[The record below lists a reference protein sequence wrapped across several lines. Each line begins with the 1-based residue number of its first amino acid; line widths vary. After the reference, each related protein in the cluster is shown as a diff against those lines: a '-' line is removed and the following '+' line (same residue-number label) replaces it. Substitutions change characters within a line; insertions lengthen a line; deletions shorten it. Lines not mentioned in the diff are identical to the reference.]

1 MKIGLRE
8 RLAMTFMV
16 YLVVILGLCLLL
28 LYVSSSLGGMTAEV
42 YSLDYKKKDTSE
54 TLIQNLISLDEASR
68 KYILLKDPVY
78 MDNIMESATEIS
90 RALVYLKNSNVA
102 YNSKEADLINLSDT
116 KWNDFIKVYYLE
128 AQNIPTEP
136 QTIDA
141 MFEKNDKII
150 DELVGAAK
158 VLRQNSLKSID
169 EKIFKL
175 KTLGEQIVAITW
187 WSFIIA
193 LALGLFIPLI
203 IYIGISKDIGLINI
217 GTRHIAQGDF
227 SYRIPIDSKDELGNL
242 AESFNKMAMRLKELD
257 DMKSDFISIVSH
269 ELKTPLTSMKEA
281 ANLLMDGVGGELY
294 GKQKRLIS
302 IMDQG
307 INRLLQIINE
317 LLDMSRLEAGLIRLD
332 LDQNDIRGI
341 VAEFVTEIMPYSQ
354 NKGINLIFKNPDS
367 PCMVSVDKNK
377 ILQVLTNLTHN
388 AIKYSEEGGE
398 VEIRLR
404 RQGNEFIIE
413 VQDHGKGIPEE
424 DIPLIFEKFYQ
435 SRATRGH
442 SGIGLG
448 LAIAK
453 HIVEAHGGKIHAQS
467 RVGKGSVFY
476 FSIPVS
482 A

>member
-42 YSLDYKKKDTSE
+42 YSVDYKKKDTGE
-54 TLIQNLISLDEASR
+54 TLIQSLINLDEASR
-68 KYILLKDPVY
+68 KYILLKDPAY
-78 MDNIMESATEIS
+78 MDNIRENATEIS
-90 RALVYLKNSNVA
+90 NAFSYLKSSNVA
-102 YNSKEADLINLSDT
+102 YNSKEADLIKISYT
-116 KWNDFIKVYYLE
+116 KWNDFIKAYYLE
-128 AQNIPTEP
+128 AQNVPAEP
-136 QTIDA
+136 LLIDD
-141 MFEKNDKII
+141 MFERNGKTI
-150 DELVGAAK
+150 DELVETAK
-158 VLRQNSLKSID
+158 VIRQNAIKSID

-175 KTLGEQIVAITW
+175 KNLGEQVVTITW

-203 IYIGISKDIGLINI
+203 IYIGISKDIGLINT
-217 GTRHIAQGDF
+217 GTRHISQGDF

-257 DMKSDFISIVSH
+257 DMKSEFISIVSH

-281 ANLLMDGVGGELY
+281 ASLLMDGIGGELD

-317 LLDMSRLEAGLIRLD
+317 LLDMSRLEAGLLRLD
-332 LDQNDIRGI
+332 LEQNDLRVI
-341 VAEFVTEIMPYSQ
+341 VSEFVTEIMPYSQ
-354 NKGINLIFKNPDS
+354 NKGIDLIFNNPAS
-367 PCMVSVDKNK
+367 PCMASVDKNK

-388 AIKYSEEGGE
+388 AIKYSEEGGR
-398 VEIRLR
+398 VEIRLN
-404 RQGNEFIIE
+404 RQGNDFIIE

-435 SRATRGH
+435 SKATRGH

-453 HIVEAHGGKIHAQS
+453 HIVETHGGKIHAQS
-467 RVGKGSVFY
+467 RVGQGSVFY
-476 FSIPVS
+476 FSIPVI

>member
-8 RLAMTFMV
+8 RLALTFMV

-28 LYVSSSLGGMTAEV
+28 LYVSSSLGGITAEV
-42 YSLDYKKKDTSE
+42 YSQDYKKKDTSE
-54 TLIQNLISLDEASR
+54 TLIQNLINLDEASR
-68 KYILLKDPVY
+68 KYILLKDPAY
-78 MDNIMESATEIS
+78 MDNIRESATEIS
-90 RALVYLKNSNVA
+90 KLFVYLKNSNVT
-102 YNSKEADLINLSDT
+102 YSSKEANLINLSET
-116 KWNDFIKVYYLE
+116 KWNDFIKSFYLE

-136 QTIDA
+136 QVIDEL
-141 MFEKNDKII
+141 FEKNGKII
-150 DELVGAAK
+150 DELVETAK
-158 VLRQNSLKSID
+158 VLRQNAIKSID
-169 EKIFKL
+169 EKIYKL
-175 KTLGEQIVAITW
+175 KTLGEQIVSITW

-217 GTRHIAQGDF
+217 GTRHISQGDF

-242 AESFNKMAMRLKELD
+242 ADSFNRMAMRLKELD
-257 DMKSDFISIVSH
+257 DMKSEFISVVSH

-281 ANLLMDGVGGELY
+281 ANLLMDGIGGELD

-317 LLDMSRLEAGLIRLD
+317 LLDMSRLEAGLLRLD
-332 LDQNDIRGI
+332 LVQNDMRLI
-341 VAEFVTEIMPYSQ
+341 VAEFVAEIMPYSQ
-354 NKGINLIFKNPDS
+354 NKGINLTFKNPDS
-367 PCMVSVDKNK
+367 ACMASVDKNK

-388 AIKYSEEGGE
+388 AIKYSEDGGE
-398 VEIRLR
+398 VAIRLN
-404 RQGNEFIIE
+404 RQGTEFTIE

-435 SRATRGH
+435 SKTTRGH

-476 FSIPVS
+476 FSIPVG

>member
-8 RLAMTFMV
+8 RLALTFMV

-42 YSLDYKKKDTSE
+42 YSLDYKKKDTTE
-54 TLIQNLISLDEASR
+54 TLIQNLINLDEASR
-68 KYILLKDPVY
+68 KYILLKDTAY
-78 MDNIMESATEIS
+78 MNTIRESATEIS
-90 RALVYLKNSNVA
+90 KALSYLQNSNVT
-102 YNSKEADLINLSDT
+102 YNRREAELINLSET
-116 KWNDFIKVYYLE
+116 KWNDFIKTYYLE
-128 AQNIPTEP
+128 AQNIPKEP
-136 QTIDA
+136 QAIND
-141 MFEKNDKII
+141 MFEKNGKII
-150 DELVGAAK
+150 DELVEVSK
-158 VLRQNSLKSID
+158 VLRQNAIRSID

-175 KTLGEQIVAITW
+175 KALGEQVVTITW

-203 IYIGISKDIGLINI
+203 IYVGISKDIGLINI
-217 GTRHIAQGDF
+217 GTRHISQGDF

-257 DMKSDFISIVSH
+257 DMKSEFISVVSH

-281 ANLLMDGVGGELY
+281 ANLLMDGIGGELD

-317 LLDMSRLEAGLIRLD
+317 LLDMSRLEAGLLRLD
-332 LDQNDIRGI
+332 LVQNDLRII

-367 PCMVSVDKNK
+367 SCMASVDKNK

-398 VEIRLR
+398 VEIRLS
-404 RQGNEFIIE
+404 RQGSEFIVE

-435 SRATRGH
+435 SKATRGH

-476 FSIPVS
+476 FSIPVG